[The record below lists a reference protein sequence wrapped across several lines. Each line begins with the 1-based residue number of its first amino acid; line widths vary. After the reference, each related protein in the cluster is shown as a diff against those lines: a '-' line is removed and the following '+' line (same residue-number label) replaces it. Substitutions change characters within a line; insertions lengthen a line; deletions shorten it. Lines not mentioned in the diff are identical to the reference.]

1 MSPTA
6 HPTPDPTPDPTS
18 DPTPDPTPDRRPE
31 RTSTTVDRGMLEDFL
46 NQHLL
51 GSRSG
56 VKAIRAAAQTWADTP
71 QEPDLQRLG
80 DEVAEEQEYL
90 EALIRELGLSTS
102 LPEKAMGLAAE
113 AAGRVNPVNALRTRG
128 SGWTQ
133 VELDLLQGM
142 FQAKSSMWHVL
153 EELAPHVPQIDAAQ
167 MRRLHDQAQE
177 QQRLVQRI
185 GEQTLAERFLR

>member
-1 MSPTA
+1 MTTA
-6 HPTPDPTPDPTS
+6 HPTPGPTPG
-18 DPTPDPTPDRRPE
+18 PTPAA
-31 RTSTTVDRGMLEDFL
+31 VDREVLEDFL

-71 QEPDLQRLG
+71 QEAALQRLA
-80 DEVAEEQEYL
+80 DDVAQEQERL
-90 EALIRELGLSTS
+90 EALIGELGLSTS

-142 FQAKSSMWHVL
+142 FQAKAAMWHVL
-153 EELAPHVPQIDAAQ
+153 EALAPHEPRIDAAE
-167 MRRLHDQAQE
+167 MRRLYEQAQE
-177 QQRLVQRI
+177 QQRRVQEI
-185 GEQTLAERFLR
+185 AEQTLAERFLR